1 MSDFHI
7 ADRQNADKIA
17 DRQNAYKIADRQN
30 VDKIADRQNVDKI
43 SGDVPLIRIVI
54 LISAS

>member
-30 VDKIADRQNVDKI
+30 VDKI